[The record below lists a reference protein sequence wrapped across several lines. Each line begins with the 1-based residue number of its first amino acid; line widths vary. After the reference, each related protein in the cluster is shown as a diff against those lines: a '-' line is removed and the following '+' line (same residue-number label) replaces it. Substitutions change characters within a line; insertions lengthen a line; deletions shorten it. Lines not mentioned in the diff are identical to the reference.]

1 MSNGNEPAYPHLH
14 DSCQQVNSSEHWPG
28 LTKREVFVKAAMEGL
43 LARYGVCEAA
53 TDTAVWAWEIADA
66 MLVEGKKRK

>member
-43 LARYGVCEAA
+43 LARYGGSELPADIAKWAIEYANAVLEACE
-53 TDTAVWAWEIADA
+53 
-66 MLVEGKKRK
+66 KQN